1 MALQRILVGDIL
13 HVAESIFSFHD
24 TKSTYWQYDVKRW
37 LRSRTGRAGD
47 PPTDPMDEASIKWC
61 KEVHLPRA
69 VRQDDPPS
77 SSTSTE
83 TRTSPPRRLNF
94 RAFDRMLAAARR

>member
-1 MALQRILVGDIL
+1 MALERILVGDIL

-61 KEVHLPRA
+61 KEVHLPKA
-69 VRQDDPPS
+69 VRQDAPPYWVA
-77 SSTSTE
+77 E
-83 TRTSPPRRLNF
+83 RRAAKRGAGAVHHPR
-94 RAFDRMLAAARR
+94 